1 MLKSIFIVTLLV
13 LSTGHTERV
22 YEEELDYRVVDKGSV
37 SAELSRAWRTPEVEG
52 RRYTLLQPASG
63 AEVYLRLIETDNVGN
78 YAPMRTLGWN
88 AVEIHVQDPD
98 AMVRELDSEQ
108 FELVGPPAF
117 LTGSDNVR
125 ATQLLGPDRELLY
138 LTHVID
144 PERANFDIGTAKSRV
159 DRVFIMVLG
168 TADIEATG
176 RWYEDWLGQEVSGP
190 WPYQVKVLSRAWD
203 KPAETV
209 YELAIAQLQE
219 SFLIEIDEYPPA
231 AERRR
236 RTVAGLPYG
245 PAMVTFRVQSL
256 APVAARLGRQPSR
269 PPESIY
275 DGLQTLLLEG
285 PSGELIELVAPVE

>member
-22 YEEELDYRVVDKGSV
+22 YEEELDYRVMEKGAV
-37 SAELSRAWRTPEVEG
+37 SLELAEAWQAPQVAG

-88 AVEIHVQDPD
+88 AVEIHVEDPD
-98 AMVRELDSEQ
+98 AIVEEVDPEQ
-108 FELVGPPAF
+108 FELVGAPAF

-125 ATQLLGPDRELLY
+125 AAQMLGPDRELLY
-138 LTHVID
+138 FTQVID
-144 PERANFDIGTAKSRV
+144 PARANFNIGTAETRV

-176 RWYEDWLGQEVSGP
+176 SWYADWFGQQVSGP
-190 WPYQVKVLSRAWD
+190 WPYQVKVLSRAWGAPED
-203 KPAETV
+203 TI

-219 SFLIEIDEYPPA
+219 PFLIEIDEYPA
-231 AERRR
+231 AARP
-236 RTVAGLPYG
+236 RTRTSAGLPYG
-245 PAMVTFRVQSL
+245 PAMVTFRVDSL
-256 APVAARLGRQPSR
+256 ASVARRLGREPVS
-269 PPESIY
+269 PPEPIYADLQSIS
-275 DGLQTLLLEG
+275 LEG